1 MLPISIISLII
12 GGAIGFLFSF
22 LTSVVAFG
30 FQLYRDSQT
39 KKWELEKKKQ
49 EDAKRV
55 VSDRLE
61 NLETEV
67 SGIIEYL
74 TGAFNA
80 LDHLFPYNN
89 PNIELLKDFRAKY
102 LLPLIEQRLRLLTKI
117 HYFQDVELNDRFR
130 SLYEIADELGKLYD
144 ELTTI
149 YESKDAKSGVIMQEK
164 MKEMQTELMFAFN
177 RFFTRIDVMKVDP
190 LKYFKEV
197 KEEDTRQEIL
207 RMVYREKKR
216 TNQSKSKKNLQ
227 TQSTKQ
233 KEVN

>member
-89 PNIELLKDFRAKY
+89 PNIEL
-102 LLPLIEQRLRLLTKI
+102 
-117 HYFQDVELNDRFR
+117 
-130 SLYEIADELGKLYD
+130 
-144 ELTTI
+144 
-149 YESKDAKSGVIMQEK
+149 
-164 MKEMQTELMFAFN
+164 
-177 RFFTRIDVMKVDP
+177 
-190 LKYFKEV
+190 
-197 KEEDTRQEIL
+197 
-207 RMVYREKKR
+207 
-216 TNQSKSKKNLQ
+216 
-227 TQSTKQ
+227 
-233 KEVN
+233 